1 MNLQNE
7 KNGFLFKSRD
17 EAMEYGKKTKQMQEP
32 ERIAFLT
39 ERLIKVNTDLLS
51 KMQTNV
57 ALYHD
62 ACMEF
67 VLGDQPLWMLLMKNW
82 I

>member
-1 MNLQNE
+1 MNVQNDN
-7 KNGFLFKSRD
+7 NGFLFKSRD
-17 EAMEYGKKTKQMQEP
+17 EAIDYGKKTNLMKEP

-39 ERLIKVNTDLLS
+39 ERLIKVNNDHLS

-67 VLGDQPLWMLLMKNW
+67 LLGDKQL
-82 I
+82 